1 MINFFKTIIYTP
13 LYNILILILNV
24 EWVDVGLAA
33 IILTV
38 LVKLLLYPLSKKAT
52 ITQLKM
58 KEKEGEL
65 LAIKEKYKSRE
76 EQALKVME
84 FYKTNNIN
92 PFSSIF
98 TILLQIPIVF
108 SLYYVFFR
116 SGLPV
121 IDTNLLY
128 SFIKAPASVS
138 MTLFGFIDVSQK
150 SIILALFAAIST
162 FWQMHLSSPNTPTNN
177 KPGNTEDFAKMMAKQ
192 MKYTM
197 PVVVF
202 LVSWKISAV
211 VSLYWFVS
219 NLVGIAQDLY
229 IKKSLTKQTI

>member
-1 MINFFKTIIYTP
+1 
-13 LYNILILILNV
+13 V
-24 EWVDVGLAA
+24 DWVDVGLAA

-65 LAIKEKYKSRE
+65 LAIKEKYKNRE

-98 TILLQIPIVF
+98 TILFQIPIVF
-108 SLYYVFFR
+108 SLYYIFFR
-116 SGLPV
+116 SGLPI
-121 IDTNLLY
+121 IDTNLIY

-138 MTLFGFIDVSQK
+138 MTLFGFIDMSQK
-150 SIILALFAAIST
+150 SIILALLAAAST
-162 FWQMHLSSPNTPTNN
+162 FGQMHLSSPNTLTNN
-177 KPGNTEDFAKMMAKQ
+177 QSGNTEDFAKIMAKQ

-197 PVVVF
+197 PIVVF

-219 NLVGIAQDLY
+219 NLIGIAQDFY
-229 IKKSLTKQTI
+229 IKRQLKTI

>member
-177 KPGNTEDFAKMMAKQ
+177 QPGNTEDFAKMMAKQ

-219 NLVGIAQDLY
+219 NLAGIAQDFY
-229 IKKSLTKQTI
+229 IKRQLRAS

>member
-65 LAIKEKYKSRE
+65 LAIKDKYKSRE

-177 KPGNTEDFAKMMAKQ
+177 KHGNTEDFAKMMAKQ

>member
-13 LYNILILILNV
+13 LYNLLILILNV
-24 EWVDVGLAA
+24 DWVDVGLAA

-52 ITQLKM
+52 VTQLKM

-108 SLYYVFFR
+108 SLYYIFFR

-162 FWQMHLSSPNTPTNN
+162 FWQMHLSSSNTPTNN
-177 KPGNTEDFAKMMAKQ
+177 QSGNTEDFAKMMAKQ

-219 NLVGIAQDLY
+219 NLAGIAQDFY
-229 IKKSLTKQTI
+229 IKRQLRAS

>member
-13 LYNILILILNV
+13 LYNLLILILNV
-24 EWVDVGLAA
+24 DWVDVGLAA

-65 LAIKEKYKSRE
+65 LAIKEKYKNRE

-98 TILLQIPIVF
+98 TILFQIPIVF
-108 SLYYVFFR
+108 SLYYIFFR
-116 SGLPV
+116 SGLPI
-121 IDTNLLY
+121 IDTNLIY

-138 MTLFGFIDVSQK
+138 MTLFGFIDMSQK
-150 SIILALFAAIST
+150 SIILALLAAAST
-162 FWQMHLSSPNTPTNN
+162 FGQMHLSSPNTLTNN
-177 KPGNTEDFAKMMAKQ
+177 QSGNTEDFAKIMAKQ

-197 PVVVF
+197 PIVVF

-219 NLVGIAQDLY
+219 NLIGIAQDFY
-229 IKKSLTKQTI
+229 IKRQLKTI